1 MRKMIKIKRIYEEP
15 SEDDGYRILVDR
27 LWPRGLSKKK
37 SKIDLW
43 LRDIAPSNDLRKW
56 FSHDPAKWNEF
67 KKRYIK
73 ELENNSSLQ
82 KLIEII
88 KQKNSITLLYAT
100 KDKERNNATVIKEY
114 IEFLLNNE
122 QH

>member
-1 MRKMIKIKRIYEEP
+1 MIKIKRIYEEP